1 MPSRVLPF
9 EKLNNVRDL
18 GGMKTRD
25 GREIRD
31 GKLIRSGHLSGL
43 DEVDLGL
50 LSEMVSDIVDFRSQ
64 KEIKRQPDTEIPG
77 AEYHHIPIVADL
89 TAGIT
94 REEEAD
100 KTAVA
105 LLLHKPAEARE
116 YMCHM
121 YTNFVNSEY

>member
-25 GREIRD
+25 GRKIRD

-43 DEVDLGL
+43 DDVDLGL

-64 KEIKRQPDTEIPG
+64 KEIKRQPDMEIPG

-89 TAGIT
+89 TGIT
-94 REEEAD
+94 RRKSG
-100 KTAVA
+100 KTAAA
-105 LLLHKPAEARE
+105 LSCKPAEAE
-116 YMCHM
+116 NICAICIQ
-121 YTNFVNSEY
+121 TS